1 MEIRNVAAAFAAALI
16 LAMAAGAATAADSA
30 GRAVAPPP
38 AASTGGNV
46 TSAQRAVLVTGAST
60 GIGRAITERL
70 AGAGFHV
77 YATARKDA
85 DLAELAKISNVQ
97 PIRLDVTNDE
107 QIAAA
112 VETVTKAGRG
122 LYGLV
127 NNAGIATVGSIAD
140 MKPEEFDLV
149 MKTNAYGPYK
159 VTRAFLPLLTASQG
173 RITTTGSIS
182 GILSTRDLAAYS
194 MSKHAIEAFT
204 DSLAAQLEPSG
215 LKVSVVEP
223 GNYDSDI
230 GRNAAARMGTES
242 RMTDRSKY
250 PPPTDVADA
259 MLQFLT
265 EPTPKRRYLVV
276 PVPREAEITI
286 RQAIGELVQLN
297 EGQRFTYSRDEL
309 VQMLDAA
316 LANSRPRTAA
326 PDAPKTP
333 AAPTIRVQ

>member
-1 MEIRNVAAAFAAALI
+1 MEIRSVAGAFAAALI
-16 LAMAAGAATAADSA
+16 LTMTTGAAAAADA
-30 GRAVAPPP
+30 AP
-38 AASTGGNV
+38 
-46 TSAQRAVLVTGAST
+46 RAVLVTGAST
-60 GIGRAITERL
+60 GIGRAMVDRL
-70 AGAGFHV
+70 SGAGFFV

-85 DLAELAKISNVQ
+85 DLAELAKIPNVQ
-97 PIRLDVTNDE
+97 AVRLDVTNDE

-112 VETVTKAGRG
+112 VDTVTKAGRG

-127 NNAGIATVGSIAD
+127 NNAGIATVGSVAD

-182 GILSTRDLAAYS
+182 GILSSRDLTAYS

-204 DSLAAQLEPSG
+204 DSLAAQLEPAG
-215 LKVSVVEP
+215 LKVSVIEP
-223 GNYDSDI
+223 GNYDSAI
-230 GRNAAARMGTES
+230 GQNAAARTGVTS
-242 RMTDRSKY
+242 RMADRSKY

-259 MLQFLT
+259 TLHFLT
-265 EPTPKRRYLVV
+265 DPTPKRRYMVV

-286 RQAIGELVQLN
+286 GQAITELVQLN

-309 VQMLDAA
+309 VKMLDAA
-316 LANSRPRTAA
+316 LANSRPRTDA
-326 PDAPKTP
+326 PKTADAPKTP